1 MSRNITTELSTELG
15 ADVVYPVLLLDLE
28 FISGW
33 LYLYTGIGDL
43 VFNGHTYTGV
53 GSILSLSPIEE
64 TGEVRA
70 VGITVTLAGLDTSI
84 TSVALQQ
91 VAQNRQGII
100 RLGLRAGLDGAW
112 INGGPAIAFSGRLDL
127 STIKEDDRGTTV
139 AINYES
145 RLVNLEVP
153 RLWSWTDQD
162 QQTTYP
168 GDLGLQQ
175 SGTIADQILN
185 WGG

>member
-1 MSRNITTELSTELG
+1 MARDLTSGLSAELG
-15 ADVVYPVLLLDLE
+15 AEIVYPVLLFDLE

-33 LYLYTGIGDL
+33 LYLWTGIGEL
-43 VFNGHTYTGV
+43 VWNGHTYTGV
-53 GSILSLSPIEE
+53 GSVVSLSPIEE

-70 VGITVTLAGLDTSI
+70 VGITVTLAGLDTSA
-84 TSVALQQ
+84 TSNALQEI
-91 VAQNRQGII
+91 AQNKQGII

-112 INGGPAIAFSGRLDL
+112 IDGGPAIAFSGRLDL
-127 STIKEDDRGTTV
+127 GAIKEDARGATIS
-139 AINYES
+139 INYES

-162 QQTTYP
+162 QQTTYR
-168 GDLGLQQ
+168 GDLGLQY
-175 SGTIADQILN
+175 SGAIADQILK